1 MAAEP
6 AKIRILFVDDEPN
19 ILEGLQDLLRR
30 YRRKWDMVFVGS
42 GEEALEEIDKG
53 HFDVVVSDMR
63 MPGIDGAGL
72 LRRVQETKPHIV
84 RIVLSGFAELEAA
97 LRVVPVAHQFLIK
110 PTSAEVLENVIER
123 ACSLQTLIQDDKIR
137 GIVGK
142 LQKLPSLPRVYAQ
155 LMNLLSHEQSSAS
168 EVAKV
173 IEQDAAMCAKV
184 LQMVN
189 GSFFGQPRQITS
201 IQSAVSYLG
210 FNMIKNLALSVGI
223 FMLGGQSKAGGFSLE
238 RLQAHSM
245 LVSALAMRILKT
257 DKRQAEDAF
266 MAGMLHDLG
275 KIILGLELP
284 HEYALVAEKSQE
296 SNQPQHEVELKTFGV
311 THAEVGAYI
320 LGIWGLPYPVVEAV
334 ANHHAP
340 DRVPQKG
347 LDILAAVHVANTL
360 AHEIASEAG
369 DASEIFRPVDSE
381 YLVSLGIA
389 DKIEGLKIMART
401 LWAESPFKG

>member
-1 MAAEP
+1 MHAEP
-6 AKIRILFVDDEPN
+6 VKMRIIFVDDEPN

-30 YRRKWDMVFVGS
+30 YRRKWDMVFVSS
-42 GEEALEEIDKG
+42 GEKALEEIGKG

-63 MPGIDGAGL
+63 MPGIDGAEL
-72 LRRVQETKPHIV
+72 LRRVQETRPHIV

-123 ACSLQTLIQDDKIR
+123 ACSLQALIQDDKIR

-142 LQKLPSLPRVYAQ
+142 LQKLPSLPRIYAQ

-189 GSFFGQPRQITS
+189 GSFFGQSRQITS
-201 IQSAVSYLG
+201 IQGAVTYLG
-210 FNMIKNLALSVGI
+210 FNMIKNLSLSVGI

-275 KIILGLELP
+275 KMILGLELP
-284 HEYALVAEKSQE
+284 QEHTLVTEKSQE
-296 SNQPQHEVELKTFGV
+296 SNRPRHEVELEMFGV

-340 DRVPQKG
+340 ERVLQQG
-347 LDILAAVHVANTL
+347 LDILAAVHVANAL
-360 AHEIASEAG
+360 SHEIASEAG
-369 DASEIFRPVDSE
+369 DANEIFRPVDPE
-381 YLVSLGIA
+381 YLVSLGVA